1 MYTTMEDQLNSNNI
15 LSEAQWG
22 VTPLHSAGSA
32 LIGPTHHWLKTLES
46 GSSSLT

>member
-1 MYTTMEDQLNSNNI
+1 MEDHLNSNNI

-22 VTPLHSAGSA
+22 VRPLHSAGSA
-32 LIGPTHHWLKTLES
+32 LIGPTQHWLKTLES